1 MFDKK
6 VLRCFLDKQLQLFP
20 EEVANSE
27 DEALEFLEESFATV
41 LNSEDEVIEYFE
53 EEGLDYDPEDILS
66 ACEVFEV
73 GDGRYLVIEA

>member
-27 DEALEFLEESFATV
+27 DEALEFLEECFATV
-41 LNSEDEVIEYFE
+41 LNSED
-53 EEGLDYDPEDILS
+53 
-66 ACEVFEV
+66 
-73 GDGRYLVIEA
+73 